1 MALPDGSDAPDSG
14 GPDDPTP
21 RPSASLG
28 PVNEIPFAVSSY
40 PNAEAPCGEAE
51 APDAEHDPYRGSLR
65 RLSAP
70 DATTVI
76 IELCGPDVA
85 LPARLAMSAFAI
97 NDTGWLTANVEGGLG
112 DPPVVR
118 TPNGTGPFR
127 LESWNGG
134 AELSLLRNDAYW
146 GEDVLPE
153 RVVVRWDGDSAN
165 RLADLN
171 DASVDGVDDLAP
183 TEAGIAAEDPE
194 LAAST
199 RTGLSTLYLGFNA
212 RFAPF
217 DAALV
222 RQALAIGIDRD
233 ALIADTFP
241 PGSAVATH
249 VSPCTIPYGC
259 VGGAWPA
266 YDPILARE
274 YLAQAGYE
282 EGFSTTLRYSE
293 EPRDYLPD
301 PTALARALQT
311 QLREDLGVEATL
323 EVVEFETLIASAEAG
338 TLDGLHLL
346 GARPRV
352 PDVSAILGPRF
363 GAGASAEFGD
373 LSEDLVAALQ
383 AGAAT
388 IDPAARTAAYTTAND
403 TIRTLVPMIP
413 IAHPAETIAVRADVA
428 GMVASPLSLESFAT
442 VVPGDRTQFVWMGSG
457 EPAGLYCADETDAAA
472 LRTCVQ
478 VGESLLA
485 YTPGSAVVG
494 AGLATGCVPDEALT
508 TWTCTLRDGVRFH
521 DGARLDASDVVTSL
535 AAQWDAEHPLHIGR
549 TSEFATFAAQF
560 GGFLNPPSSA
570 GS

>member
-1 MALPDGSDAPDSG
+1 MSARPVTEVPFEVSRY
-14 GPDDPTP
+14 P
-21 RPSASLG
+21 RAD
-28 PVNEIPFAVSSY
+28 
-40 PNAEAPCGEAE
+40 APCGQAE
-51 APDAEHDPYRGSLR
+51 APDAEHDPYRGSIR
-65 RLSAP
+65 RLIAP
-70 DATTVI
+70 DATTVV

-85 LPARLAMSAFAI
+85 LPARLAMPAFAI
-97 NDTGWLTANVEGGLG
+97 NDTGWLTANAEDGLG
-112 DPPVVR
+112 GPAIVR
-118 TPNGTGPFR
+118 TTNGTGPFR
-127 LESWNGG
+127 LESWSGG
-134 AELSLLRNDAYW
+134 AELSLVRSETYRGDDA
-146 GEDVLPE
+146 LPE
-153 RVVVRWDGDSAN
+153 RIVVRWDDESGD
-165 RLADLN
+165 RLAELN
-171 DASVDGVDDLAP
+171 DSSVDGVDALGPA
-183 TEAGIAAEDPE
+183 EAEIAGEDPE
-194 LAAST
+194 LLAST

-241 PGSAVATH
+241 PGSVVASH
-249 VSPCTIPYGC
+249 VAPCDLPYGC
-259 VGGAWPA
+259 VGAPWPA

-274 YLAQAGYE
+274 WLAQANYE
-282 EGFSTTLRYSE
+282 DGFRTTLRYSN

-301 PTALARALQT
+301 PTALALALQT
-311 QLREDLGVEATL
+311 QLREDLGIEARL
-323 EVVEFETLIASAEAG
+323 EVVDFETLVASAEAG

-352 PDVSAILGPRF
+352 ADVSAVLGPRF

-383 AGAAT
+383 AGAST

-403 TIRTLVPMIP
+403 SIRALVPMVP
-413 IAHPAETIAVRADVA
+413 IAHPAETIAARADVA
-428 GMVASPLSLESFAT
+428 GLLASPLGLESFAT
-442 VVPGDRTQFVWMGSG
+442 IVPGDRTQFVWMESA
-457 EPAGLYCADETDAAA
+457 EPAGVYCADETGAAA
-472 LRTCVQ
+472 LRTCAQ

-485 YTPGSAVVG
+485 FKPGTAAVG
-494 AGLATGCVPDEALT
+494 PGLATACVPDETLA
-508 TWTCTLRDGVRFH
+508 TWTCTLESGVRFH

-535 AAQWDAEHPLHIGR
+535 AAQWDAEHPLHVGR